1 VPDNAVEEITG
12 GEQEEAKRF
21 EVWPENWD
29 TVQFFMRLGTQWR
42 YNTAGHATGLNYPS
56 VESMLRILK
65 IKNKVEMMAG
75 LQIMERA
82 VLETL
87 SRE

>member
-1 VPDNAVEEITG
+1 VSENAIAEITG
-12 GEQEEAKRF
+12 GVQENEEQF

-65 IKNKVEMMAG
+65 IKNKAEMMGG

-87 SRE
+87 NRE